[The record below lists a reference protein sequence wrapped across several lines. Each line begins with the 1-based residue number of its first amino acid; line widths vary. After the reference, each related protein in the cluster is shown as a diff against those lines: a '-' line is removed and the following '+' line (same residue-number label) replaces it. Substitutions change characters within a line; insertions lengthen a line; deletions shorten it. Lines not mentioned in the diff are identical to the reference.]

1 MSNNNAFFS
10 VNYCACL
17 QIDRPTQRS
26 GVDFAAEI
34 INETRSLGVVS
45 HNSRSSLVKA
55 LSHTLDAGVMDDDAE
70 GFVSGTIAG
79 TLKWLHLISLADLAP
94 GEEQLVTS
102 APSLALGSQKAACF
116 AGTCL
121 HVQTN
126 APLLHREDLPS
137 SSKQEQFVLSPQTVA
152 EVVENSICT
161 SDEGQIGL
169 QAVRWRRNPFAS
181 RSHQPEN
188 AESMAAN
195 HSAVGL
201 SITACEREQVVV
213 NLSTPVVMTLALPLR
228 PTRNETFSNT
238 SAHPQMFHGIC
249 DRNDPVV
256 VVYCESNQESYTTI
270 CPSNDS
276 VRQWQW
282 TITCPK
288 WYSIA
293 KCLYWDGSAW
303 ADDGVSALN
312 ATIDDGSNV
321 VRCESTHLT
330 TYTSTV
336 EESSTSVVRVMRTY
350 ESVRVAD
357 FKRAIGLICLLI
369 ASYIITLVVTVRNHR
384 SMRKARVLR
393 AKAIWECSDFQAT
406 LLKIPER
413 DSPENAQQIATMAV
427 QARRRAAAIEQS
439 TLLAL
444 SRVHCT
450 ATRVSLKDS
459 FRLYRQALVQQ
470 NGLLA
475 FVFGGEPTYEQAP
488 AIFMEL
494 LTFLSGVAV
503 MHVRLLFMH
512 EACCFAF
519 DSPQMF
525 VK

>member
-1 MSNNNAFFS
+1 
-10 VNYCACL
+10 
-17 QIDRPTQRS
+17 
-26 GVDFAAEI
+26 
-34 INETRSLGVVS
+34 
-45 HNSRSSLVKA
+45 
-55 LSHTLDAGVMDDDAE
+55 MDDDAE
-70 GFVSGTIAG
+70 DFVSGTIG
-79 TLKWLHLISLADLAP
+79 GSLEQLHLVSLADLAP
-94 GEEQLVTS
+94 SEDQMVTPES
-102 APSLALGSQKAACF
+102 SLALGSQKAACS
-116 AGTCL
+116 AGTCMR
-121 HVQTN
+121 VQTK
-126 APLLHREDLPS
+126 APLFHREVSPS

-152 EVVENSICT
+152 EVIENINCT
-161 SDEGQIGL
+161 SVEDQIGL
-169 QAVRWRRNPFAS
+169 QIVRWRRNPFAS
-181 RSHQPEN
+181 RLHQTEN
-188 AESMAAN
+188 AESMAVN

-201 SITACEREQVVV
+201 SITACEREQVVA
-213 NLSTPVVMTLALPLR
+213 NLSAPVAMTLGLPLR
-228 PTRNETFSNT
+228 PTRSEAIPNAT
-238 SAHPQMFHGIC
+238 AHPQVFHGIC
-249 DRNDPVV
+249 DRDDPVIG
-256 VVYCESNQESYTTI
+256 VYCESTQENYTTI

-276 VRQWQW
+276 ARQWRW
-282 TITCPK
+282 TIACPES
-288 WYSIA
+288 YSIA

-303 ADDGVSALN
+303 TDDGVSALN
-312 ATIDDGSNV
+312 ATINDGPNM

-330 TYTSTV
+330 TYTGTV

-357 FKRAIGLICLLI
+357 FEKTIGLLCLLI
-369 ASYIITLVVTVRNHR
+369 ACYVVTLLVTVRNHR

-439 TLLAL
+439 SLLAL

-494 LTFLSGVAV
+494 MTFLSGVAV

-512 EACCFAF
+512 QACCFAF